1 MRFKKTE
8 FGKLG
13 KGQIFSLNAVDRDV
27 HGDSYAEIAE
37 KIDENH
43 YRRIGGGSCL
53 VQCSTSK
60 VVYLEV

>member
-1 MRFKKTE
+1 MKFKKTE
-8 FGKLG
+8 FGKLE

-27 HGDSYAEIAE
+27 YGDSYAEKAE

-43 YRRIGGGSCL
+43 YRRIGGGPSL

-60 VVYLEV
+60 IVFLEV